1 MTARVGGRRHNGE
14 VLDSAPYRN
23 ADLYR
28 PGVLA
33 DLSPARPAPVPVVP
47 AVPGQ
52 TGHLARVVAR
62 SSDRVGWLRARSR
75 GITATDVAKLTSQ
88 RSLRA
93 AVYDKLHGS
102 GFSGNSYTQHGR
114 SREPEIAAWVAAT
127 HGIQPSD
134 FLFHAE
140 RDRRH
145 LATPDGL
152 VARTGGRIEL
162 AEIKTTNKP
171 FHSIPRQYL
180 RQIWWQQYVLGA
192 ERTLF
197 VWEQHDG
204 FVPLRDEPECR
215 WVDRDEAE
223 ISKLVALAA
232 DLIEL
237 LRQATSAGAPASGS
251 TTAGTMSGSL
261 ASAASASAASTS
273 AAPTGMRVSATA

>member
-1 MTARVGGRRHNGE
+1 MTASVGATRHNGE
-14 VLDSAPYRN
+14 VLDSAPYRT

-62 SSDRVGWLRARSR
+62 SSDRVSWLRARSR
-75 GITATDVAKLTSQ
+75 GITATDVAKLSSP
-88 RSLRA
+88 RSIRA
-93 AVYDKLHGS
+93 AAYDKLHGT
-102 GFSGNSYTQHGR
+102 GFSGNVFTQHGR

-127 HGIQPSD
+127 HGIEPSD
-134 FLFHAE
+134 LLFHAE

-152 VARTGGRIEL
+152 IARTGGTLEL

-171 FHSIPRQYL
+171 FRSIPRPYL

-215 WVDRDEAE
+215 WVDRDDAE
-223 ISKLVALAA
+223 IAKLVALAA

-237 LRQATSAGAPASGS
+237 LRQATSAGAPATVSV
-251 TTAGTMSGSL
+251 TEAG
-261 ASAASASAASTS
+261 AASGPAASTT
-273 AAPTGMRVSATA
+273 PTGMRVSATA

>member
-1 MTARVGGRRHNGE
+1 MTASVGRTRHNGQ
-14 VLDSAPYRN
+14 VPDSAPYRS

-47 AVPGQ
+47 ADPEA

-75 GITATDVAKLTSQ
+75 GITATDVAKLSSP
-88 RSLRA
+88 RAVRA
-93 AVYDKLHGS
+93 AMYDKLHGT
-102 GFSGNSYTQHGR
+102 GFSGNVFTQHGR

-134 FLFHAE
+134 LLFHAE

-152 VARTGGRIEL
+152 AVRTGERIEL
-162 AEIKTTNKP
+162 CEIKTTNKP
-171 FHSIPRQYL
+171 LRSIPRHYL

-215 WVDRDEAE
+215 WVDRDDAE
-223 ISKLVALAA
+223 IEKLVALAA

-237 LRQATSAGAPASGS
+237 LRQATSAPAPASR
-251 TTAGTMSGSL
+251 
-261 ASAASASAASTS
+261 ASTMPAPAETAPEPELTLFS
-273 AAPTGMRVSATA
+273 VTPTGMRVSATA